1 VDAPGPRPDCQGGK
15 TKPLAYRR
23 EIEWVRDRWLISHF
37 YGVDAMGL
45 TVPEFLDALANI
57 SKVQAELRP
66 KTLEEITAMMA
77 VSQAAKFKQARK
89 AKEAAQMCL
98 W

>member
-1 VDAPGPRPDCQGGK
+1 
-15 TKPLAYRR
+15 
-23 EIEWVRDRWLISHF
+23 
-37 YGVDAMGL
+37 MGL

>member
-1 VDAPGPRPDCQGGK
+1 MGAPGRCPNHQGGK
-15 TKPLAYRR
+15 AKPLAYRR

-37 YGVDAMGL
+37 YSVDAMGL

-57 SKVQAELRP
+57 SKVQGELRP
-66 KTLEEITAMMA
+66 KTLEEITAMIA
-77 VSQAAKFKQARK
+77 GTQAEKFKQARK
-89 AKEAAQMCL
+89 AKEAAQMSL